1 MPTDGMSSTIG
12 LIGAKIDDNTST
24 VSSAVGSWDTTAD
37 GVPCADGSIAC
48 SGAST
53 GSD

>member
-1 MPTDGMSSTIG
+1 MYSTTA
-12 LIGAKIDDNTST
+12 LIGAVIDDNTSA
-24 VSSAVGSWDTTAD
+24 VLLVVGSWDTTAD